1 MKNTF
6 FLVSF
11 IIVEFLL
18 NSSIIYAQPCV
29 PSDEICN
36 GIDDDC
42 DGIVDFLGCDPGP
55 QVMVQNTIGGNHT
68 DDVVDIIPGTSAS
81 EMSGDKT
88 ESSIGPTG
96 LSDYWILK
104 LDQDLNI
111 IWQNT
116 IGGDKSDVM
125 RAVVATSDG
134 GYLLGGYSDSPI
146 SGDKTVPSVGPGTA
160 FDYWLVKINSV
171 GDIEWQKIY
180 GGTGTDSFEGMC
192 ATSDGGF
199 VLCGYSYSGIGGT
212 KTEANIGNADY
223 WIIKINSEGDIIWQN
238 TIGGNKDDFAYT
250 IKQSADGGYLVGGF
264 SISNISGDK
273 TEACI
278 GGTGKYDY
286 WIVKLNSEG
295 IIVWQNTLGG
305 TETDELHDIEEL
317 SDGNILLAG
326 FSRSAPSADKTENII
341 GTELLSSDYWL
352 VKLDAS
358 GNKLW
363 DESIGGGS
371 SDYLFDI
378 EETPDGNYFLM
389 GYSSSTNGYDK
400 VEYNFGQEDYWIMML
415 DTSRNILWQN
425 SIGGTET
432 DYLRSGHYLTD
443 GTIILGGYSESDDG
457 FDKNENSLG
466 LFDYW
471 IIKIFE
477 EDCTPIPELCNA
489 LDDNCNGLI
498 DDDVIETI
506 NISADGATTF
516 CQGNSVLLSA
526 TYSGASIQWK
536 KNGTNIPGATSSTY
550 SANKTGNFTAI
561 TTSPCGTA
569 TSSIINVTVNKNP
582 PASITAG
589 GATTFCAGG
598 SVILTANAGGGLSYQ
613 WYKGAT
619 LVVGATSINY
629 TATTAGNYKCRVTK
643 TATGCYK
650 NSNIISVSVPCKE
663 SLETINPEIHIYPNP
678 ASEKITINI
687 DNKFTLGSITITDI
701 SGKKNNSTKI

>member
-42 DGIVDFLGCDPGP
+42 DGFVAFLGCDPGP
-55 QVMVQNTIGGNHT
+55 PVMVQTTFAGNHT
-68 DDVVDIIPGTSAS
+68 ADVVDIIPATDNGFIVVGTSAS

-264 SISNISGDK
+264 SKSNISGDK

-305 TETDELHDIEEL
+305 TETDELHDIEAV
-317 SDGNILLAG
+317 SY
-326 FSRSAPSADKTENII
+326 TH
-341 GTELLSSDYWL
+341 
-352 VKLDAS
+352 
-358 GNKLW
+358 
-363 DESIGGGS
+363 
-371 SDYLFDI
+371 
-378 EETPDGNYFLM
+378 
-389 GYSSSTNGYDK
+389 
-400 VEYNFGQEDYWIMML
+400 
-415 DTSRNILWQN
+415 
-425 SIGGTET
+425 
-432 DYLRSGHYLTD
+432 LR
-443 GTIILGGYSESDDG
+443 
-457 FDKNENSLG
+457 
-466 LFDYW
+466 
-471 IIKIFE
+471 
-477 EDCTPIPELCNA
+477 
-489 LDDNCNGLI
+489 
-498 DDDVIETI
+498 
-506 NISADGATTF
+506 ATRP
-516 CQGNSVLLSA
+516 
-526 TYSGASIQWK
+526 Y
-536 KNGTNIPGATSSTY
+536 
-550 SANKTGNFTAI
+550 
-561 TTSPCGTA
+561 
-569 TSSIINVTVNKNP
+569 
-582 PASITAG
+582 
-589 GATTFCAGG
+589 
-598 SVILTANAGGGLSYQ
+598 
-613 WYKGAT
+613 
-619 LVVGATSINY
+619 
-629 TATTAGNYKCRVTK
+629 
-643 TATGCYK
+643 
-650 NSNIISVSVPCKE
+650 
-663 SLETINPEIHIYPNP
+663 
-678 ASEKITINI
+678 
-687 DNKFTLGSITITDI
+687 
-701 SGKKNNSTKI
+701 